1 MERSLPVNRAPTYDL
16 TTLGETMLRISVPPG
31 TALETAG
38 GAALHAGGAESNV
51 ACALA
56 RLGRR
61 VAWASRLPELPTG
74 HFIANALRQCGVD
87 LSLVEWCTSGRVGAY
102 YVELRLPPSP
112 VRVTY
117 DRADSCAAGLEPGR
131 LPLDAMLATR
141 LLHLTGITP
150 ALSGSCL
157 QAVERLCGEARARGV
172 PFSFD
177 INYRRKLWS
186 PEAARRTLPPL
197 ARGAALL
204 FAGVA
209 DAAEVFG
216 FEGEPPE
223 VAAALR
229 DAFEARQVVLSVGGE
244 GVVAWDGQNLLRQPA
259 QDTAVIDRIGAGDAL
274 AAGVIHGWLGG
285 DFTAGLRYGQA
296 LAALALRTQG
306 DIVAVSPAELYE
318 LVAGGGPR
326 PQR

>member
-1 MERSLPVNRAPTYDL
+1 MPMNRAPTYDL
-16 TTLGETMLRISVPPG
+16 TALGETMLRISVPPG
-31 TALETAG
+31 IALETAG
-38 GAALHAGGAESNV
+38 CAALHAGGAESNV
-51 ACALA
+51 ACTLA

-61 VAWASRLPELPTG
+61 VAWASRLPQLPTG
-74 HFIANALRQCGVD
+74 RFIANALRQCGVD
-87 LSLVEWCTSGRVGAY
+87 LSLVEWCPAGRVGAY
-102 YVELRLPPSP
+102 YVERRLPPSP

-131 LPLDAMLATR
+131 LPLDALLDTR

-150 ALSGSCL
+150 ALSVGCR
-157 QAVERLCGEARARGV
+157 QAVERLVGEARARGV

-177 INYRRKLWS
+177 LNYRRKLWP
-186 PEAARRTLPPL
+186 PEAARHALPPI

-216 FEGEPPE
+216 FTGEPSR
-223 VAAALR
+223 VAASLCE
-229 DAFEARQVVLSVGGE
+229 AFEARQVVLSVGE
-244 GVVAWDGQNLLRQPA
+244 KGVVAWDGRSLHRQPA
-259 QDTAVIDRIGAGDAL
+259 QETAVIDRIGAGDAL

-285 DFTAGLRYGQA
+285 DFAAGLRYGQA
-296 LAALALRTQG
+296 LAALALRTEG
-306 DIVAVSPAELYE
+306 DLVVVSPDELDE
-318 LVAGGGPR
+318 LVAGSGPR